1 MSQQD
6 KDFATWI
13 YRSVIMGFVTLTFF
27 FVKSNYDE
35 FQVMKKDIQSD
46 KVNHVVI
53 DNRITTIDNRLNI
66 IEARIK

>member
-46 KVNHVVI
+46 KVSHVVI

>member
-13 YRSVIMGFVTLTFF
+13 YRSVIMGLVTLTFF

-53 DNRITTIDNRLNI
+53 DNRLTTLDNKVSL

>member
-1 MSQQD
+1 MSHQD

>member
-1 MSQQD
+1 
-6 KDFATWI
+6 
-13 YRSVIMGFVTLTFF
+13 MGLVTLTFF

-53 DNRITTIDNRLNI
+53 DNRLTTLDNKVSL

>member
-53 DNRITTIDNRLNI
+53 DNRLTTLDNKVIL

>member
-53 DNRITTIDNRLNI
+53 DNRLTTLDNKVSL

>member
-13 YRSVIMGFVTLTFF
+13 YRSVIMGLVTLTFF

-53 DNRITTIDNRLNI
+53 DNRLTTLDNKVIL

>member
-1 MSQQD
+1 
-6 KDFATWI
+6 
-13 YRSVIMGFVTLTFF
+13 MGFVTLTFF